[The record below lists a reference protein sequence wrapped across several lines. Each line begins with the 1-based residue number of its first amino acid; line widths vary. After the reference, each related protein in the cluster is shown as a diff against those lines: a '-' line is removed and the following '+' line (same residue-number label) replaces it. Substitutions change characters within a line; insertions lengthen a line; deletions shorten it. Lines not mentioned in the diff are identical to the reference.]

1 MNFGRQAAT
10 YVIVSALLLGVACN
24 KKKPRLPVDAHAP
37 TLSVPIAEQIP
48 EPQAPAEEPSTT
60 VAAEPTPEPPKPK
73 PQKRRAK
80 KAPQPAASNAQN
92 SSPTPPASA
101 PAVVATARPPANPVA
116 EATPDMAIS
125 ADVSRAQL
133 NQQKQT
139 TVQLLD
145 TAEKNLKSLTRT
157 LSHDEEAMVTQVKS
171 YVAQSRKA
179 TGDGDFER
187 AYNLATKARLL
198 SDALINK

>member
-1 MNFGRQAAT
+1 
-10 YVIVSALLLGVACN
+10 
-24 KKKPRLPVDAHAP
+24 
-37 TLSVPIAEQIP
+37 
-48 EPQAPAEEPSTT
+48 
-60 VAAEPTPEPPKPK
+60 
-73 PQKRRAK
+73 
-80 KAPQPAASNAQN
+80 
-92 SSPTPPASA
+92 
-101 PAVVATARPPANPVA
+101 
-116 EATPDMAIS
+116 MAIS